1 MDSVTTLWQR
11 IDTWFQTFAPRRAI
25 DLNPGVSPAEL
36 NEAETALG
44 FPLPDDFK
52 ASYAIHNGA
61 SGNGLLMGYLDFSP
75 LSGVV
80 ASPQKY
86 QELLL
91 NTAWASRP
99 PEWVKQKKH
108 LPVQPVWRH
117 PRWLDFA
124 GIGDGDQWCLDL
136 APPPDGNPGQILF
149 WSHEVGVADV
159 LFANFEA
166 LLSAFATQ
174 LEAGLLLGC
183 GPVFNPEKLTH
194 LSERRAAF
202 QQATPAKLL
211 LHQAM
216 SRAWDEAEDIERSLS
231 TFRWVLQMEAAT
243 PDDRFFAYYGL
254 ITWCATEDGYWDEIP
269 SLFAKY
275 ESEALNMPTTHWVH
289 EEVAVLEPLSR

>member
-1 MDSVTTLWQR
+1 
-11 IDTWFQTFAPRRAI
+11 
-25 DLNPGVSPAEL
+25 
-36 NEAETALG
+36 
-44 FPLPDDFK
+44 
-52 ASYAIHNGA
+52 
-61 SGNGLLMGYLDFSP
+61 MGYLDFSP

-91 NTAWASRP
+91 DTAWANRP

-136 APPPDGNPGQILF
+136 APPPDGNPGQIIF

-159 LFANFEA
+159 LFTNFEA
-166 LLSAFATQ
+166 LLSAFATR

-183 GPVFNPEKLTH
+183 APVIGVEKLTH

-211 LHQAM
+211 LYQAM
-216 SRAWDEAEDIERSLS
+216 SRAWDEAKDIERSLS
-231 TFRWVLQMEAAT
+231 TFRLVLQMETAT
-243 PDDRFFAYYGL
+243 PEDRFFAYYGL

-275 ESEALNMPTTHWVH
+275 ESEALNMPTTHWVR
-289 EEVAVLEPLSR
+289 EEVTELEPLSR